1 MYAVL
6 HILAESLA
14 SDNLWPAVVFLT
26 VLVTA
31 AGLRAMERHI
41 AERRRRK
48 LRRVV
53 RGWSPARGFR

>member
-6 HILAESLA
+6 HLLAESLA

-26 VLVTA
+26 VLVMMA
-31 AGLRAMERHI
+31 SLRAMGRHI
-41 AERRRRK
+41 AERQRSR

-53 RGWSPARGFR
+53 R